1 MARVAEPAG
10 ALAPRG
16 GRIGLP
22 ATGPG
27 SLAGFGHRLAAVTLD
42 WLASILVTALLVGN
56 RWAYGSTGHSVVTL
70 GVFALE
76 VFLLT
81 WLGGA
86 SFGQR
91 LLGLAVVPLGGRRLT
106 AWRVLVR
113 TLLLC
118 LVVPALVWDRDGRG
132 LHDRAVD
139 TAVVRSR

>member
-1 MARVAEPAG
+1 VARVTEPAG

-16 GRIGLP
+16 ARIGLP
-22 ATGPG
+22 PEGRG
-27 SLAGFGHRLAAVTLD
+27 SLAGFGHRLAAVALD
-42 WLASILVTALLVGN
+42 WLACILVTTVLVGS

-76 VFLLT
+76 VFVLT

-91 LLGLAVVPLGGRRLT
+91 LVGLAVVPLGGRQMT
-106 AWRVLVR
+106 AWRALVR
-113 TLLLC
+113 TVLLC

-139 TAVVRSR
+139 TAVVRAR